1 MAETALQ
8 RLDTIA
14 KEHVLCGEVSSF
26 HQGYAKAIA
35 DNPDLY
41 RQARKDPASR
51 AVASGPPVKKVAS
64 RPTNA
69 ALTDLLCI
77 AAEYRTDD
85 PRLSEAQSFVKALSE
100 HPETYLEARRAEKG
114 GI

>member
-41 RQARKDPASR
+41 RQAR